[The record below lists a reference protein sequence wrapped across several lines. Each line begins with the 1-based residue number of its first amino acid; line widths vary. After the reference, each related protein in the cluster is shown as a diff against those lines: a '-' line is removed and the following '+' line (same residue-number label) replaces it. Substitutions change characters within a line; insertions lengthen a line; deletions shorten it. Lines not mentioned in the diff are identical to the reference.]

1 MRCTLI
7 AVLAAALLT
16 PSAAFGQKLKRT
28 TFTGAEDNPRV
39 GFQAGLLPN
48 ETGKS
53 YIFKAGLWAPMSVD
67 FIVGDDPLPNAE
79 LSVECGDSD
88 DVQNTYTIKLPPLNP
103 GQSFTANTYVR
114 VGSRGGELVTRITQ
128 GGTEIAIRRSN
139 YDTMEL
145 DDLLFVT
152 VGPPID
158 GIRRAMVAQRR
169 AAGDNANN
177 PAMGGQWNNFGNR
190 QNEGMVGQ
198 LTNVRDMPRHWFG
211 YQAADVAFLSTSNPD
226 FVKELIGDKQR
237 HNSLMQWVL
246 RGGKLMI
253 SAGRN
258 SDLLPSLA
266 EEVIEAADNRRL
278 ARIKVLPGGLQV
290 SRLQGI
296 EAFVRGQ
303 FPPPLE
309 APVDKDGAPGKITIA
324 KLQRKPGKDVEV
336 LAEMKDGDETHPLL
350 VRIPYGTGQILL
362 AAFDIDQTPFS
373 TWGGQNDF
381 WKRVQDDMGVAL
393 TTVDNLP
400 PRNWGGGFDQAT
412 SNDVGG
418 NLLSLLQA
426 FPDVSNISFGWVA
439 LFIFVYI
446 IVVGPLDYFFLK
458 KVVKRL
464 ELTWITFP
472 TVVLVVSVIAYFT
485 AYALKGNDLLINKA
499 DLVDIDLEGQTGYGH
514 TWFTL
519 FSPRIQNY
527 TVGIEPA
534 APIWA
539 KTPGDDDRASTV
551 LLSWMGKPDDSYG
564 GMGRSRSQSLF
575 RRTYNYAPDATG
587 LEGVPI
593 QVWSMKSF
601 DGSWVRPVNPETPPF
616 VADLKFGGEDNRRPV
631 GTITNQLPFDLIDVH
646 LIVGQGP
653 NRGGTVYSLDK
664 NLSSGTPQRI
674 LGNRAGRPLS
684 DWLTNSNVAQPLPG
698 QQRPAASSKNDV
710 FKHMSFF
717 EVDPNSRQKRN
728 ITMRNLDVSWRLRLK
743 NEAILVGRVAPKNSP
758 AETLTNDP
766 ITASKLWL
774 GKLPGGNETRP
785 SLLGTVNQETYVRV
799 FIPIKAGRGNDN
811 E

>member
-7 AVLAAALLT
+7 AVVAAALLA
-16 PSAAFGQKLKRT
+16 PSAAFAQKLKRT
-28 TFTGAEDNPRV
+28 TFTGGEDNPRI
-39 GFQAGLLPN
+39 GFQAGLLAN
-48 ETGKS
+48 ESGKS
-53 YIFKAGLWAPMSVD
+53 YLFKAGLWAPMSVD
-67 FIVGDDPLPNAE
+67 FIVGDDPLDKAE
-79 LSVECGDSD
+79 LSVECADSD
-88 DVQNTYTIKLPPLNP
+88 DVQNTYTIKLPPLKS

-114 VGSRGGELVTRITQ
+114 VGSRGGEIVTRITQ
-128 GGTEIAIRRSN
+128 GGSEVAIRRSN

-169 AAGDNANN
+169 AAGEPVNQ
-177 PAMGGQWNNFGNR
+177 PQQWNNFGNR

-198 LTNVRDMPRHWFG
+198 LQNVRDMPRNWFG
-211 YQAADVAFLSTSNPD
+211 YQGADMVFLSTSNAD
-226 FVKELIGDKQR
+226 FVNELLGDKQR
-237 HNSLMQWVL
+237 HNALMEWVV

-253 SAGRN
+253 AAGRN
-258 SDLLPSLA
+258 SPNA
-266 EEVIEAADNRRL
+266 EEVIKEVAKEDEDAKVKL
-278 ARIKVLPGGLQV
+278 ARIKVIAGGLKV

-296 EAFVRGQ
+296 ETYVRGQ

-309 APVDKDGAPGKITIA
+309 AAVDKDGAPGTMLIA
-324 KLQRKPGKDVEV
+324 NLQRRPGKDVEI
-336 LAEMKDGDETHPLL
+336 LAEMGDGAEKHPLL
-350 VRIPYGTGQILL
+350 VRIPYGTGQVLL
-362 AAFDIDQTPFS
+362 AAFDIDQAPFS

-381 WKRVQDDMGVAL
+381 WKRVQDDMGLAL
-393 TTVDNLP
+393 TTADNLP

-534 APIWA
+534 APVWA
-539 KTPGDDDRASTV
+539 KTPGDDDRASAV
-551 LLSWMGKPDDSYG
+551 LLGWMGKPDDSYG

-575 RRTYNYAPDATG
+575 RRTYTYAPDATG

-616 VADLKFGGEDNRRPV
+616 KADLKFGGEDNRRPV

-646 LIVGQGP
+646 LIVGADRG
-653 NRGGTVYSLDK
+653 GGTVYSLDK
-664 NLSSGTPQRI
+664 NLSSGVPQRI
-674 LGNRAGRPLS
+674 LGNRAGRTLS
-684 DWLTNSNVAQPLPG
+684 DWLNPNNNPQPLPG
-698 QQRPAASSKNDV
+698 QPRPAASSKNEV
-710 FKHMSFF
+710 FKQMSFF
-717 EVDPNSRQKRN
+717 EVDPNRRQKRN

-743 NEAILVGRVAPKNSP
+743 NEAILVGRIAPKSAP
-758 AETLTNDP
+758 AETMTNDP
-766 ITASKLWL
+766 ITASQLWL
-774 GKLPGGNETRP
+774 GALPSTTPKRP
-785 SLLGTVNQETYVRV
+785 PLLGTINQETYVRV
-799 FIPIKAGRGNDN
+799 FIPIKAGRGND
-811 E
+811 